1 MLDFFSEV
9 LTTMNND
16 RFGRIFG
23 LFVLFLAGV
32 IVGQIWAYAQHE
44 NRRDLCARGLG
55 YCEEPVT
62 PATR

>member
-1 MLDFFSEV
+1 
-9 LTTMNND
+9 MNND